1 MAPRC
6 EGESDRK
13 DEEDWQLKDV
23 VFVEDVKTAPIGTIF
38 IYICEDTFGLYCKV
52 KVEKNLKQ
60 CLRLTF
66 DYSFIN
72 RESYKSRWLLR
83 CSKILFKRFKG
94 KGKGDQREGI

>member
-38 IYICEDTFGLYCKV
+38 IYICEDTFGLCKV
-52 KVEKNLKQ
+52 
-60 CLRLTF
+60 
-66 DYSFIN
+66 N
-72 RESYKSRWLLR
+72 REK
-83 CSKILFKRFKG
+83 F
-94 KGKGDQREGI
+94 